1 MGGKYGDGR
10 RRNRQ
15 EIERATADMAFAV
28 EEIVGTCDIY
38 TAGSYRRG
46 KEEMGDVELIVDYG
60 SEVARRRILNAWGQ
74 DPVQKNG
81 RSRYEF
87 TFVADGLQFD
97 VGLAAKK
104 FFGAMLLAKTGSA
117 GFNLLLRCRA
127 RQLGYL
133 LNQYGLFEEA
143 GDRKPDYIVASGK
156 GKGSRWTQIAGETE
170 EEIFAALGLKYMPPQ
185 EREVE
190 SAEAGWAL
198 LQKWEA

>member
-10 RRNRQ
+10 RRSRK
-15 EIERATADMAFAV
+15 EIERAAASMTLAV
-28 EEIVGTCDIY
+28 EELVGTFYIY

-46 KEEMGDVELIVDYG
+46 KEEMGDVEIVVDYG

-81 RSRYEF
+81 RPRYEF
-87 TFVADGLQFD
+87 TFVVDGLQFD
-97 VGLAAKK
+97 VGLATKK
-104 FFGAMLLAKTGSA
+104 FLGAMLLAKTGSA
-117 GFNLLLRCRA
+117 SFNLLLRCRA
-127 RQLGYL
+127 RQFGYL
-133 LNQYGLFEEA
+133 LNQYGLFEKA
-143 GDRKPDYIVASGK
+143 GDREPDYIIASGR
-156 GKGSRWTQIAGETE
+156 GKGSRWVRVAGRTE
-170 EEIFAALGLKYMPPQ
+170 EKIFAALGLKYMPPQ

>member
-10 RRNRQ
+10 RRSRE

-87 TFVADGLQFD
+87 TFVVDGLQFD
-97 VGLAAKK
+97 VGLAAKG
-104 FFGAMLLAKTGSA
+104 FLGAMLLAKTGSA
-117 GFNLLLRCRA
+117 NFNPLLRCRA
-127 RQLGYL
+127 RQFGYL

-156 GKGSRWTQIAGETE
+156 GKGSRWVRVAGETE
-170 EEIFAALGLKYMPPQ
+170 EEIFAALGLKYMPPE

-190 SAEAGWAL
+190 SAGAGWAL
-198 LQKWEA
+198 LQKWEV